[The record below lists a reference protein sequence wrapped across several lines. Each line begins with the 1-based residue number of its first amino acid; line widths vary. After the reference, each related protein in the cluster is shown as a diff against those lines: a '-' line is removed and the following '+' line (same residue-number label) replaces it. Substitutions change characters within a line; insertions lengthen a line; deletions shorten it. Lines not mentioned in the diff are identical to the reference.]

1 MKRSPKTVPAVLAFG
16 VLTCLLPIFGQMRP
30 AGGRALLLA
39 MAANA
44 KRVVQYDWKQR
55 ITVVRK
61 GNPSQPIIDQVHFDS
76 TGQMQRTTISAP
88 EQKDMKGI
96 RGRIA
101 AGVKQDVKGIMQL
114 AGQYNKPQQ
123 MVEAVKK
130 AQISQSP
137 GAGTIRL
144 EASDLIQPA
153 DAMTMLVN
161 STTHLA
167 THVDIKTEYE
177 GGPMT
182 IAQDY
187 GPIPNGPNMM
197 KTMRVSAPAK
207 GLVITVES
215 YDYTQ
220 QAARGK

>member
-1 MKRSPKTVPAVLAFG
+1 
-16 VLTCLLPIFGQMRP
+16 LTFLPIFAQMRSTS
-30 AGGRALLLA
+30 RELLLA

-61 GNPSQPIIDQVHFDS
+61 GNPSEPVIDQIHFDS
-76 TGQMQRTTISAP
+76 AGKMQRTTISAP
-88 EQKDMKGI
+88 QQKDMKGI

-101 AGVKQDVKGIMQL
+101 AGVKQDVKNIMEL

-123 MVEAVKK
+123 MVEAVRK
-130 AQISQSP
+130 AQISQST

-144 EASDLIQPA
+144 QANDLIQPT
-153 DAMTMLVN
+153 DEMTMLVK

-167 THVDIKTEYE
+167 THVDINTKYE
-177 GGPMT
+177 SGPMT

-197 KTMRVSAPAK
+197 KSMRVSVPAK
-207 GLVITVES
+207 DLVITVES

-220 QAARGK
+220 QSARGN